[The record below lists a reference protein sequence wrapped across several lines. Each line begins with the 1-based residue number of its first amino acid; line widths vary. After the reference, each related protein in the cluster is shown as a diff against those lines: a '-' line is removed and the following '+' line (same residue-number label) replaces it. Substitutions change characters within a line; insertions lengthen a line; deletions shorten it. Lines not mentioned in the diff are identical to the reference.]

1 MTKTSLVLSF
11 ATSSKFVETNFGADE
26 DLVNEGGGTESRLT
40 FLTSRLRVE
49 NFLDEQNFS
58 GFEGLVAWQRRG
70 EGFRE
75 VSGEF
80 DLCKISLAW
89 FSSEMASKD
98 WRFEEDGNLFHEL
111 NFGGF
116 EELPVGGGRKIF
128 LFERFLAAS

>member
-1 MTKTSLVLSF
+1 MRF
-11 ATSSKFVETNFGADE
+11 WQEPAIAASSKFVATKFVADE
-26 DLVNEGGGTESRLT
+26 DLVNEGGGTET
-40 FLTSRLRVE
+40 FLPSRLRVE

-58 GFEGLVAWQRRG
+58 GFEGLVAWQRRS

-80 DLCKISLAW
+80 DLCKISLAG
-89 FSSEMASKD
+89 FPSEMASKD

-111 NFGGF
+111 DFGGF
-116 EELPVGGGRKIF
+116 EELPVGGGRKIL

>member
-1 MTKTSLVLSF
+1 MRF
-11 ATSSKFVETNFGADE
+11 WQEPAIAASSKFVATKFVADE
-26 DLVNEGGGTESRLT
+26 DLVNEGVGNESRLT
-40 FLTSRLRVE
+40 FLPSRLRVE
-49 NFLDEQNFS
+49 NFLDEQNFP

-80 DLCKISLAW
+80 DLCKISLAGVA
-89 FSSEMASKD
+89 SEMASKD

-111 NFGGF
+111 DFGGF

>member
-1 MTKTSLVLSF
+1 MRF
-11 ATSSKFVETNFGADE
+11 WQEAAIAASSKFVATNFGADE
-26 DLVNEGGGTESRLT
+26 DLVNEGGGNESRLT
-40 FLTSRLRVE
+40 FLPSGLRVE

-58 GFEGLVAWQRRG
+58 GFEGLVAWQRRS

-80 DLCKISLAW
+80 DLCKISLAG
-89 FSSEMASKD
+89 FPSEMASKD

-116 EELPVGGGRKIF
+116 EELPVGGGRKIL